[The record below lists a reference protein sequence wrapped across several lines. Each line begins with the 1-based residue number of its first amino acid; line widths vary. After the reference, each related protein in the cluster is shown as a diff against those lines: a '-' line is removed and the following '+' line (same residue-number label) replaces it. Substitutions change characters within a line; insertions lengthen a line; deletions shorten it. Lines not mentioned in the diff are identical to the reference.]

1 MDTIGNEYIGHEEY
15 MKRMAEQL
23 DGRAK
28 PDMINHPPHYNQG
41 DIEAIDAIKSALGPE
56 GFKAYCRG
64 NALKYLWR
72 SEYKGNSEADL
83 NKANWYLNRIIQKG
97 LPEIDDF

>member
-1 MDTIGNEYIGHEEY
+1 MDTIDEYIGHEEY
-15 MKRMAEQL
+15 MKRMADQL
-23 DGRAK
+23 NR
-28 PDMINHPPHYNQG
+28 PDMVNNPPHYNQG
-41 DIEAIDAIKSALGPE
+41 EIECIDAIESALGPD

-72 SEYKGNSEADL
+72 SEYKGNSDADL

-97 LPEIDDF
+97 LPETHDF